1 MFETG
6 DLLPAVQAGMAGPG
20 IFAPVSIA
28 GKVLFDRDI
37 VNLVPYD
44 RLLDRAEFTIAA
56 DVSRAP
62 NPGRHEIPSALESI
76 LGAFNIMQASAL
88 AEKMK
93 YRKPGLYVHPEIQ
106 GVRMLDF
113 GKTEEVFLQAAPAV
127 DLLRK
132 QLKSMA
138 IEQGHSPDH

>member
-6 DLLPAVQAGMAGPG
+6 DLLPAVQAGMAGQGYLPQYPLPAK
-20 IFAPVSIA
+20 F
-28 GKVLFDRDI
+28 LFDRDI

-56 DVSRAP
+56 EFSRAP

-76 LGAFNIMQASAL
+76 LGAFNIRQASAL

-93 YRKPGLYVHPEIQ
+93 YRKPDIYVHQRSRVCGCSVLTKRGSI
-106 GVRMLDF
+106 
-113 GKTEEVFLQAAPAV
+113 PAN
-127 DLLRK
+127 R
-132 QLKSMA
+132 A
-138 IEQGHSPDH
+138 NR